1 MIKISGGN
9 SEGDPPVPIPNT
21 EVKPFSADNTRLETS
36 WEDKTL
42 PDPNIQ
48 RQDEK
53 KSCLCFLIRRKKSR
67 EGVNRNRYGQYGMSP
82 WKASKGSCWWWE
94 YAVSGSGGV
103 RQRAAGREGVRLR
116 RSACAGPWPPPT
128 ACIALTSSSKLLQAV
143 CVKQLKAIHTQEAR
157 KKGT

>member
-48 RQDEK
+48 ETIK
-53 KSCLCFLIRRKKSR
+53 PCWFNCFLFIIFFY
-67 EGVNRNRYGQYGMSP
+67 VN
-82 WKASKGSCWWWE
+82 
-94 YAVSGSGGV
+94 
-103 RQRAAGREGVRLR
+103 
-116 RSACAGPWPPPT
+116 
-128 ACIALTSSSKLLQAV
+128 
-143 CVKQLKAIHTQEAR
+143 
-157 KKGT
+157 

>member
-53 KSCLCFLIRRKKSR
+53 KSCLCFFDKKKEEQGRRES
-67 EGVNRNRYGQYGMSP
+67 ESV
-82 WKASKGSCWWWE
+82 
-94 YAVSGSGGV
+94 
-103 RQRAAGREGVRLR
+103 
-116 RSACAGPWPPPT
+116 WPIWHEPLESFQGLMLVVGI
-128 ACIALTSSSKLLQAV
+128 CS
-143 CVKQLKAIHTQEAR
+143 
-157 KKGT
+157 